1 MGTETFPQRLRRMR
15 KRRGMSQESL
25 AECCFVHLNTI
36 KHYEAGRSMPSAD
49 VLCKIAEHFE
59 VSVDYILCRTDDP
72 RTF

>member
-25 AECCFVHLNTI
+25 AEQCFVHLNTI
-36 KHYEAGRSMPSAD
+36 KLYESGKYMPSAD
-49 VLCKIAEHFE
+49 VLCKIAECFE
-59 VSVDYILCRTDDP
+59 VSVDYVLCRTDDP